1 MLRAF
6 LSFAETRSGHAGI
19 GIASTLLFKSSGALS
34 NGKACSCLLPLSR
47 TSCFTSSISSL
58 SQSRHWNSN
67 VATEEGENSGSRRQ
81 NQRNNYRNAAR
92 HSNSNQNNAVLP
104 PAFDIV
110 HWNDTDISKGHLLR
124 VLYRDS
130 YVVLDYYQQ
139 SQVIMVPPG
148 EKPPP
153 RSARAERTVTVA
165 LPPGFVARLLA
176 VLENKSTTAN
186 IQLRSTTAV
195 LEPIP
200 EKGTHYY
207 RLKCSTVRQ
216 NISTSAVDSD
226 IVGDSAVAESR
237 TVSSPTTQG
246 NTYQWEVEFD
256 PAESLMFHRFL
267 TQCLQYNTGF
277 CRPVF
282 SFP

>member
-1 MLRAF
+1 MIRAF
-6 LSFAETRSGHAGI
+6 LSFAETRGGHAGI
-19 GIASTLLFKSSGALS
+19 GVSSSVLFKTSSAFSIGRT
-34 NGKACSCLLPLSR
+34 CCCPLPLSR
-47 TSCFTSSISSL
+47 ASFFSSSVSSL

-67 VATEEGENSGSRRQ
+67 VAIEQGENNESRRQ
-81 NQRNNYRNAAR
+81 NQRNNYRNDAR
-92 HSNSNQNNAVLP
+92 RSNSNQNAAVLP

-139 SQVIMVPPG
+139 SRVIMAPAG

-153 RSARAERTVTVA
+153 RSGRAERTVSVA

-176 VLENKSTTAN
+176 VLENKSAVAN
-186 IQLRSTTAV
+186 IQLRSTTAA
-195 LEPIP
+195 LEPIL
-200 EKGTHYY
+200 EKGAHYY
-207 RLKCSTVRQ
+207 RLKCSSVRQ

-226 IVGDSAVAESR
+226 VIGGSPATESS
-237 TVSSPTTQG
+237 TSSSPTTQG

-256 PAESLMFHRFL
+256 PAESLMLHRFL

-277 CRPVF
+277 CRPVL
-282 SFP
+282 SSA